1 MRYPSAQLR
10 NAACAVLLAFA
21 GVTAWLP
28 PPARADGEVNIYSYR
43 EPGLINP
50 LLATFS
56 KETGIKTNVVFA
68 ANGLVERLAAEGKN
82 SPADL
87 LLTNESGLLL
97 QAVAAGVT
105 QPVSSPALDAAI
117 PAQLRDTSGHW
128 FGLTRRA
135 RVVYASK
142 DRVKQDAIT
151 YEELADPKWRNKICI
166 RSGQHTYNVALVAS
180 MIAHHGE
187 EETEKWLTGLKA
199 NLARRPAGGDRE
211 GVRDVQAGLCDLA
224 VGNTYYMAAMLKNPD
239 QKPWADAVRIIF
251 PNAADR
257 GSHVNV
263 SGMALAANAPNK
275 ANACGSW
282 NFTRRSA
289 KIAEANGEYPVEGV
303 PASALVQSWGRLAI
317 RCRSQTRAAQTVE
330 LIDRVNSIGAEFL
343 MSVTFKAARL
353 ATPRSRRLPC
363 FPLPSASSVSDFAAG
378 CRASRRATSAAG
390 RSPGTSSRM
399 PSGRA
404 PPNR

>member
-1 MRYPSAQLR
+1 MRSLSAYLR
-10 NAACAVLLAFA
+10 GAAYAALLATASFA
-21 GVTAWLP
+21 FAHS
-28 PPARADGEVNIYSYR
+28 AFAAGEVNIYSYR

-50 LLATFS
+50 LLAAFT

-68 ANGLVERLAAEGKN
+68 SNGLIERLAAEGKN

-105 QPVSSPALDAAI
+105 QPVTSPLLDKAI
-117 PAQLRDTSGHW
+117 PAALRDDKGQW

-187 EETEKWLTGLKA
+187 EATETWLTGLKS

-211 GVRDVQAGLCDLA
+211 AVRDVQAGLCDIA
-224 VGNTYYMAAMLKNPD
+224 IGNTYYMAAMLKNPD
-239 QKPWADAVRIIF
+239 QKAWADAVRIIF
-251 PNAADR
+251 PNATDR
-257 GSHVNV
+257 GTHVNV
-263 SGMALAANAPNK
+263 SGMALTTNPPNK
-275 ANACGSW
+275 ENALRLMEFLASPEAQ
-282 NFTRRSA
+282 R
-289 KIAEANGEYPVEGV
+289 IYAEANGEYPVVDGV
-303 PASALVQSWGRLAI
+303 PASALVQSWGPLKADPLPLTKI
-317 RCRSQTRAAQTVE
+317 AALRKQASE
-330 LIDRVNSIGAEFL
+330 LIDRVQFDQG
-343 MSVTFKAARL
+343 
-353 ATPRSRRLPC
+353 
-363 FPLPSASSVSDFAAG
+363 
-378 CRASRRATSAAG
+378 
-390 RSPGTSSRM
+390 
-399 PSGRA
+399 
-404 PPNR
+404 PNF